1 MGAVN
6 AGFLLATLAAGSVG
20 EALSNVVSSLG
31 LMAVIFYGL
40 TAAAAVWQGRH
51 TLCTSWRTALL
62 GGLLPA
68 AGAICMGLVAV
79 ESVLTGALTRSAL
92 AYGIGAISCGLLL
105 ALMLDRIGRVP
116 FFRAHADSV
125 R

>member
-1 MGAVN
+1 MTGVQ
-6 AGFLLATLAAGSVG
+6 TC
-20 EALSNVVSSLG
+20 ALP
-31 LMAVIFYGL
+31 IC
-40 TAAAAVWQGRH
+40 H
-51 TLCTSWRTALL
+51 TLRTCWRTALL

-92 AYGIGAISCGLLL
+92 GYGFGAIVCGLLL
-105 ALMLDRIGRVP
+105 ALLLHRIGRVR
-116 FFRAHADSV
+116 FFCANAESV